1 MALKIQAKVT
11 DNIVVT
17 ITPAPDVLC
26 VSCKQ
31 VIGKYLG
38 QGRVV
43 DELGNRLPGKCPC
56 CDRNWLACIDG
67 AIVIKT
73 KEELIKC

>member
-26 VSCKQ
+26 ISCKQ
-31 VIGKYLG
+31 VIGKHLG
-38 QGRVV
+38 KGKVV
-43 DELGNRLPGKCPC
+43 DELGNRMSKKCPC
-56 CDRNWLACIDG
+56 CGRNWLACIDG
-67 AIVIKT
+67 VIVIKT
-73 KEELIKC
+73 KKELIKC